1 MRQSNSQSVKKK
13 PELSDNNIS
22 TLMMIIGQ
30 KDGVTYTSFTWLNF
44 SRPAVCLK
52 SDKGEQ
58 KVIAIENAKQIL
70 SEETSND

>member
-1 MRQSNSQSVKKK
+1 MKQARPQPVKIV
-13 PELSDNNIS
+13 PCLSEEKIM

-52 SDKGEQ
+52 SAQGEQ
-58 KVIAIENAKQIL
+58 RIITVDNAKQIL
-70 SEETSND
+70 SEVSND

>member
-1 MRQSNSQSVKKK
+1 MRNANPVKRT
-13 PELSDNNIS
+13 PELSNDKVT

-52 SDKGEQ
+52 SAQGEQ
-58 KVIAIENAKQIL
+58 RIITVDNAKHIL
-70 SEETSND
+70 SEEVSHD